1 MSSPF
6 KKGDFVSFL
15 APMQD
20 ITDAGFM
27 RIVAEFGAPDFFM
40 AEYFRIHEYSNI
52 DPYVM
57 QAVLSKPAGK
67 NVSAQFIGEDE
78 FYIQKA
84 IDILLQNP
92 QITMLDL
99 NVGCPAPKIYKKNVG
114 GGLLRDP
121 KKIASILKV
130 MRENWD
136 RCLSVKMRLG
146 FENSDNFEE
155 ILKVVLD
162 SGVDFITVHGRT
174 VKQLYRG
181 APDYKKIALAAEISS
196 VPVIAN
202 GDIDSAEKAFEIRN
216 TTKCSGVMSGRHAV
230 RNPWIFR
237 QIKERLNNKSVFEP
251 TLEDVRIYVQKL
263 WQNIQDYAPRM
274 KFADSRL
281 KKFLNFIAVGV
292 DSEGKFLYEM
302 RRARGIEN
310 LLKVCDTHL
319 CGENATKKFNCLGFE
334 NLCARPNH
342 EK

>member
-1 MSSPF
+1 
-6 KKGDFVSFL
+6 
-15 APMQD
+15 
-20 ITDAGFM
+20 
-27 RIVAEFGAPDFFM
+27 
-40 AEYFRIHEYSNI
+40 
-52 DPYVM
+52 
-57 QAVLSKPAGK
+57 
-67 NVSAQFIGEDE
+67 
-78 FYIQKA
+78 
-84 IDILLQNP
+84 
-92 QITMLDL
+92 MLDL

-121 KKIASILKV
+121 KKIASILKA
-130 MRENWD
+130 MRENWH

-146 FENSDNFEE
+146 FENADNFAE

-162 SGVDFITVHGRT
+162 SGVDFITIHGRT

-181 APDYKKIALAAEISS
+181 TTDYQKIAYAAEIANI
-196 VPVIAN
+196 PVIAN
-202 GDIDSAEKAFEIRN
+202 GDIDCAEKAFEIQQ

-237 QIKERLNNKSVFEP
+237 QIKERLNGEEVFAP
-251 TLEDVRIYVQKL
+251 TLSDVRIYIERL

-292 DSEGKFLYEM
+292 DCEGVFLREM
-302 RRARGIEN
+302 RRARGIDN

-319 CGENATKKFNCLGFE
+319 CGTNANKKFNCLGYE